1 MTTVR
6 RTRRW
11 TVVHALAFGLF
22 AVGVYFGRPGLL
34 LAAGVGVVFAA
45 YPHVTADPTV
55 DVAIERRLD
64 PAAPG
69 HGDRVTVTVEVTNAG
84 DETLVDLRL
93 VDGVPSTLSVASG
106 TPRHAAALPPGAS
119 TTVSYDVV
127 ATHGV
132 HRFDAAT
139 VLARDPSGGVEVE
152 TTVETD
158 TELVCLPA
166 VQSPSVATRDL
177 VPGPV
182 AAGRGS
188 GVEFARVRQYRRGD
202 APSRIDWRRFARTG
216 DLATVAFRDERT
228 VSVVCC
234 LDARE
239 PAYRRPSDGEPHA
252 VCFGVAALL
261 AVTDALLADGHRV
274 GLAALGRQSCWL
286 APGEGADRRGEIRHL
301 LRTHP
306 AFGMTA
312 PGDPRDTHDEQL
324 AAIEARLADGD
335 VVVLCSPLT
344 DDVVPEFATRLHALG
359 HPVTVLCPDV
369 TTDAHV
375 GGTVERLERASRV
388 DALRGVGV
396 RVVEWTPGEPL
407 VGAERRWSR

>member
-1 MTTVR
+1 MTNR

-11 TVVHALAFGLF
+11 TLVHALAFALF
-22 AVGVYFGRPGLL
+22 AVGIYFGRPDLL
-34 LAAGVGVVFAA
+34 LASAVGVVFAA

-55 DVAIERRLD
+55 DVEIERRLEPTA
-64 PAAPG
+64 PA
-69 HGDRVTVTVEVTNAG
+69 HGDRVTVTVEVTNVG

-93 VDGVPSTLSVASG
+93 VDGVPSTISVSSG
-106 TPRHAAALPPGAS
+106 TPRHTAALAPGSS
-119 TTVSYDVV
+119 TTVSYEVS

-132 HRFDAAT
+132 HRFEAAT

-152 TTVETD
+152 TTVEVD

-166 VQSPSVATRDL
+166 VESPTVATQDL

-202 APSRIDWRRFARTG
+202 APPRIDWRRFVRTG
-216 DLATVAFRDERT
+216 DLATVSFRDERR
-228 VSVVCC
+228 VPVVCC

-239 PAYRRPSDGEPHA
+239 SAYRRRSDDEPHA

-261 AVTDALLADGHRV
+261 AATGALLEDGHRV
-274 GLAALGRQSCWL
+274 GLAALGREPCWL

-306 AFGMTA
+306 AFETTA
-312 PGDPRDTHDEQL
+312 SDDPHGDHDEQA
-324 AAIEARLADGD
+324 AAIEAHLADGD

-344 DDVVPEFATRLHALG
+344 DDVVPGFATRLRALG
-359 HPVTVLCPDV
+359 HPVTVVCPDV
-369 TTDAHV
+369 ATDASV

-388 DALRGVGV
+388 DALREAGV

-407 VGAERRWSR
+407 AGAGRRWSR